1 MIQERIEDNI
11 VVAEF
16 ASGKFN
22 SLTLEMLYQI
32 RDIVKKVNDEDEL
45 KGLIFTGSG
54 KIFCSGFDL
63 PTFLGFKDLAEAVE
77 FFKVSE
83 DVFIDVFMCKKPV
96 IAAMNGS
103 AMAGGLILGN
113 ACDYRLIKNHPKIQV
128 SMSEVKIGLGL
139 SVVQT
144 ALMRYGLDSEKGY
157 RDVMY
162 FGERY
167 NVDGAKEVGL
177 VDEIVEG
184 DQLLPRAKEI
194 ITTWID
200 NPGRSFMLLKYS
212 QRRPYE
218 EEMRKYLKT
227 ENWQDGLNCIFHPD
241 TRATLEIVN
250 KMMEG

>member
-11 VVAEF
+11 LIAEF
-16 ASGKFN
+16 VNGKFN
-22 SLTLEMLYQI
+22 SITLEMLYQI
-32 RDIVKKVNDEDEL
+32 RDIVKKVNEEDEI

-63 PTFLGFKDLAEAVE
+63 PTFLGFEDLSEAVA
-77 FFKVSE
+77 FFEVSE
-83 DVFIDVFMCKKPV
+83 DVFIDVFMCRKPV
-96 IAAMNGS
+96 ISAMNGS
-103 AMAGGLILGN
+103 SMAGGLILSN

-144 ALMRYGLDSEKGY
+144 ALMQFGLDSEKRY
-157 RDVMY
+157 RDVMF

-167 NVDGAKEVGL
+167 NVEGAKEVGL
-177 VDEIVEG
+177 VDEIVEE

-194 ITTWID
+194 VTTWID

-218 EEMRKYLKT
+218 EQMRKYLET
-227 ENWQDGLNCIFHPD
+227 ENWQDGLNCLFHPE
-241 TRATLEIVN
+241 TRGTLEIVK